1 MPQAKF
7 FYRFDPFTIHV
18 KDASKPWYEFVVV
31 LMALLGGGWIT
42 LEIILNFL
50 QASRNRVVA
59 KEGSGMGDAG
69 LIPLDQMGGASIGI

>member
-18 KDASKPWYEFVVV
+18 KDTSKPWYEFVVS

-42 LEIILNFL
+42 MEIILNFV
-50 QASRNRVVA
+50 QATTSRVVA
-59 KEGSGMGDAG
+59 KENSGLSGEG
-69 LIPLDQMGGASIGI
+69 LIPMDSLGGASIGL